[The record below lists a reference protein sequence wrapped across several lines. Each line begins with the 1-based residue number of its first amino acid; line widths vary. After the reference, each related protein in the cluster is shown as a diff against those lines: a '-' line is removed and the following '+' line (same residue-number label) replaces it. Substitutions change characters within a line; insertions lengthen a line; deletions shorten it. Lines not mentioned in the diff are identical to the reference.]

1 MYKLLLLKL
10 QRIPS
15 LRNKTK
21 MKNNTA
27 NMKVIQMILLI
38 LVWSC
43 LVAFVPQKN
52 RSASEGSST
61 ITIGSDVVVK
71 EGDKVNKAISIGGNV
86 KVYGHVRR
94 DAVSVGGS
102 VYLGPDAAVE
112 GNVVSIGGT
121 VEREPGSRV
130 GGEVT
135 IVDATGLKS
144 WLSWLPKQ
152 GIAGIKELLQGIGWP
167 SSLGFFLAVLII
179 VAAMPAGIGFISFQ
193 IENNT
198 ARTILMGI
206 LGSVLI
212 FPIGFFLFISIA
224 GIVIIPVLIILF
236 GCALIL
242 GYIAVAQLIGKR
254 ITILLNKPGR
264 HILVETII
272 GFAAFFA
279 IGLIPLA
286 GWFIKGLAMFL
297 GFGGVLSALTAGS
310 RKNQST
316 VI

>member
-1 MYKLLLLKL
+1 
-10 QRIPS
+10 
-15 LRNKTK
+15 
-21 MKNNTA
+21 
-27 NMKVIQMILLI
+27 MKVIQVILII

-43 LVAFVPQKN
+43 LVAFVPQDS
-52 RSASEGSST
+52 RSASEGSSM

-71 EGDKVNKAISIGGNV
+71 EGVEVNKAISIGGNV

-102 VYLGPDAAVE
+102 VYLGQDAAVE

-152 GIAGIKELLQGIGWP
+152 GIAGIKDLWENCGWP
-167 SSLGFFLAVLII
+167 SSLGFFLVALII
-179 VAAMPAGIGFISFQ
+179 VAAMPSGIGFISFQ

-198 ARTILMGI
+198 ARTILWGI
-206 LGSVLI
+206 FGSGLI

-224 GIVIIPVLIILF
+224 GIFIIPVLIILLC
-236 GCALIL
+236 CALIL

-254 ITILLNKPGR
+254 ITIIVNKPGR

-272 GFAAFFA
+272 GFAALFA
-279 IGLIPLA
+279 IGLIPIA
-286 GWFIKGLAMFL
+286 GWFIKGIALFL
-297 GFGGVLSALTAGS
+297 GFGGVLSALTAGKG
-310 RKNQST
+310 KNQVT
-316 VI
+316 VT

>member
-1 MYKLLLLKL
+1 
-10 QRIPS
+10 
-15 LRNKTK
+15 
-21 MKNNTA
+21 
-27 NMKVIQMILLI
+27 MKVIQVILFI

-43 LVAFVPQKN
+43 LVAFVHQN
-52 RSASEGSST
+52 SRSASEGSSM
-61 ITIGSDVVVK
+61 ISIGSDIVVK
-71 EGDKVNKAISIGGNV
+71 EGVEVNKAISIGGNV

-94 DAVSVGGS
+94 DAMSVGGS
-102 VYLGPDAAVE
+102 IYLGQDAAVE

-152 GIAGIKELLQGIGWP
+152 GIAGIKEIWENIGWP
-167 SSLGFFLAVLII
+167 SSLGFFLVALII
-179 VAAMPAGIGFISFQ
+179 VAAMPSGIGFISFQ

-198 ARTILMGI
+198 ARTIIWGI
-206 LGSVLI
+206 FGSGLI

-224 GIVIIPVLIILF
+224 GIFIIPVLIILLF
-236 GCALIL
+236 CALIL

-254 ITILLNKPGR
+254 ITIIVKKPGR

-272 GFAAFFA
+272 GFAALFA
-279 IGLIPLA
+279 IGLIPIA
-286 GWFIKGLAMFL
+286 GWFIKGIALFL

-310 RKNQST
+310 RRNQ
-316 VI
+316 IKMINDQ

>member
-1 MYKLLLLKL
+1 M
-10 QRIPS
+10 
-15 LRNKTK
+15 T
-21 MKNNTA
+21 
-27 NMKVIQMILLI
+27 VIQVTLYT

-43 LVAFVPQKN
+43 LAAFVPQN
-52 RSASEGSST
+52 SRSVSEGSSM

-71 EGDKVNKAISIGGNV
+71 EGVEVNKAVSIGGNV
-86 KVYGHVRR
+86 KVYGHVRK

-102 VYLGPDAAVE
+102 VFLGQDADVE

-144 WLSWLPKQ
+144 WLSRMPKL
-152 GIAGIKELLQGIGWP
+152 GIAGIKERWEGIGWP
-167 SSLGFFLAVLII
+167 SSLGFFLAALII

-198 ARTILMGI
+198 ARAILWGI
-206 LGSVLI
+206 FGSALF

-224 GIVIIPVLIILF
+224 GIVVIPVLLILF

-254 ITILLNKPGR
+254 ITIILNKPGR

-272 GFAAFFA
+272 GFAALYA
-279 IGLIPLA
+279 IGLMPVA
-286 GWFIKGLAMFL
+286 GWFIKGIAIFL
-297 GFGGVLSALTAGS
+297 GFGGVLSALTTG
-310 RKNQST
+310 RRGNQLK
-316 VI
+316 VINNQ

>member
-1 MYKLLLLKL
+1 
-10 QRIPS
+10 
-15 LRNKTK
+15 
-21 MKNNTA
+21 
-27 NMKVIQMILLI
+27 MKVIQVILFI

-43 LVAFVPQKN
+43 LVAFVPQN
-52 RSASEGSST
+52 SRSASEGSSM
-61 ITIGSDVVVK
+61 ISIGSDIVVK
-71 EGDKVNKAISIGGNV
+71 EGVEVNKAISIGGNV

-102 VYLGPDAAVE
+102 VYLGQDAAVE
-112 GNVVSIGGT
+112 GNVISIGGT

-152 GIAGIKELLQGIGWP
+152 GIAGIKEIWENIGWP
-167 SSLGFFLAVLII
+167 SSLGFFLVALII
-179 VAAMPAGIGFISFQ
+179 VAAMPSGIGFISFQ

-198 ARTILMGI
+198 ARTII
-206 LGSVLI
+206 WSIFGSGLI

-224 GIVIIPVLIILF
+224 GIFIIPVLIILLF
-236 GCALIL
+236 CALIL

-254 ITILLNKPGR
+254 FTIIVKKPGR

-272 GFAAFFA
+272 GFAALFA
-279 IGLIPLA
+279 IGLIPIA
-286 GWFIKGLAMFL
+286 GWFIKGIALFL
-297 GFGGVLSALTAGS
+297 GFGGVLSALTAEIG
-310 RKNQST
+310 KNQ
-316 VI
+316 

>member
-1 MYKLLLLKL
+1 
-10 QRIPS
+10 
-15 LRNKTK
+15 
-21 MKNNTA
+21 
-27 NMKVIQMILLI
+27 MKVIQVILIILL
-38 LVWSC
+38 WSC
-43 LVAFVPQKN
+43 LVAFVPQN
-52 RSASEGSST
+52 SRSASEGSSM

-71 EGDKVNKAISIGGNV
+71 EGVEVNKAISIGGNV

-102 VYLGPDAAVE
+102 VYLGQDAAVE

-152 GIAGIKELLQGIGWP
+152 GIAGIKEIWENIGWP
-167 SSLGFFLAVLII
+167 SSLGFFLVALII
-179 VAAMPAGIGFISFQ
+179 VAAMPSGIGFISFQ

-198 ARTILMGI
+198 ARTIIWGI
-206 LGSVLI
+206 FGSGLI

-224 GIVIIPVLIILF
+224 GIFIIPVLIILLC
-236 GCALIL
+236 CALIL

-254 ITILLNKPGR
+254 ITIIVNKPGR

-272 GFAAFFA
+272 GFAALFA
-279 IGLIPLA
+279 IGLIPIA
-286 GWFIKGLAMFL
+286 GWFIKGIALFL
-297 GFGGVLSALTAGS
+297 GFGGVLSALTAGIG
-310 RKNQST
+310 KNQLRS
-316 VI
+316 VKN

>member
-1 MYKLLLLKL
+1 MN
-10 QRIPS
+10 I
-15 LRNKTK
+15 
-21 MKNNTA
+21 
-27 NMKVIQMILLI
+27 IQVFLII

-43 LVAFVPQKN
+43 LAAFVPQN
-52 RSASEGSST
+52 SRSASEGSSM

-71 EGDKVNKAISIGGNV
+71 EGVEVNKAISIGGNV
-86 KVYGHVRR
+86 KVYGHVRK

-102 VYLGPDAAVE
+102 VYLGQDAAVE

-135 IVDATGLKS
+135 IVDVTGLKS

-152 GIAGIKELLQGIGWP
+152 GIAGIKEIWENIGWP
-167 SSLGFFLAVLII
+167 SSLGFFLVALII
-179 VAAMPAGIGFISFQ
+179 VAAMPSGIGFISFQ

-198 ARTILMGI
+198 ARTIIWGI
-206 LGSVLI
+206 FGSGLI

-224 GIVIIPVLIILF
+224 GIFIIPVLIILLF
-236 GCALIL
+236 CALIL

-254 ITILLNKPGR
+254 ITIIVNKPGR

-272 GFAAFFA
+272 GFAALFA
-279 IGLIPLA
+279 IGLIPIA
-286 GWFIKGLAMFL
+286 GWFIKGIALFL
-297 GFGGVLSALTAGS
+297 GFGGVLSALTAG
-310 RKNQST
+310 RMENQLKNDQ
-316 VI
+316 

>member
-1 MYKLLLLKL
+1 MK
-10 QRIPS
+10 
-15 LRNKTK
+15 NKT
-21 MKNNTA
+21 A
-27 NMKVIQMILLI
+27 IVRVIQVILII

-43 LVAFVPQKN
+43 LVALVPLN
-52 RSASEGSST
+52 SRSASQGSSM

-71 EGDKVNKAISIGGNV
+71 EADEVNKAISIGGDV

-102 VYLGPDAAVE
+102 VILGPDSAVE

-152 GIAGIKELLQGIGWP
+152 GVAGIKELFDGVGWP
-167 SSLGFFLAVLII
+167 SSLGFFLAALII

-198 ARTILMGI
+198 ARAIIWGLI
-206 LGSVLI
+206 GSALI
-212 FPIGFFLFISIA
+212 FPIVFFLLISIA
-224 GIVIIPVLIILF
+224 GIVIIPVLIVLY
-236 GCALIL
+236 GCALIA
-242 GYIAVAQLIGKR
+242 GYIAMGQLIGKR
-254 ITILLNKPGR
+254 ITILVNRPGR
-264 HILVETII
+264 HILIE
-272 GFAAFFA
+272 AF
-279 IGLIPLA
+279 IGLAALFAMGFIPLA
-286 GWFIKGLAMFL
+286 GWFIKGLALFL
-297 GFGGVLSALTAGS
+297 GFGGVMSALTARRNGDPL
-310 RKNQST
+310 K
-316 VI
+316 VINDQ

>member
-1 MYKLLLLKL
+1 
-10 QRIPS
+10 
-15 LRNKTK
+15 
-21 MKNNTA
+21 
-27 NMKVIQMILLI
+27 MKVIQVILII

-43 LVAFVPQKN
+43 LVAFVPQDS
-52 RSASEGSST
+52 RSASEGSSM

-71 EGDKVNKAISIGGNV
+71 EGVEVNKAISIGGNV

-102 VYLGPDAAVE
+102 VYLGQDAAVE

-152 GIAGIKELLQGIGWP
+152 GIAGIKEIWENIGWP
-167 SSLGFFLAVLII
+167 SSLGFFLVALII
-179 VAAMPAGIGFISFQ
+179 VAAMPSGIGFISFQ

-198 ARTILMGI
+198 ARTILWGI
-206 LGSVLI
+206 FGSGLI

-224 GIVIIPVLIILF
+224 GIFIIPVLIILLC
-236 GCALIL
+236 CALIL

-254 ITILLNKPGR
+254 ITIIVNKPGR

-272 GFAAFFA
+272 GFAALFA
-279 IGLIPLA
+279 IGLIPIA
-286 GWFIKGLAMFL
+286 GWFIKGIALFL
-297 GFGGVLSALTAGS
+297 GFGGVLSALTAGKG
-310 RKNQST
+310 KNQVT
-316 VI
+316 VT

>member
-1 MYKLLLLKL
+1 
-10 QRIPS
+10 
-15 LRNKTK
+15 
-21 MKNNTA
+21 
-27 NMKVIQMILLI
+27 MKVIQVILIILL
-38 LVWSC
+38 WSC
-43 LVAFVPQKN
+43 LVAFVPQN
-52 RSASEGSST
+52 SRSASEGSSM

-71 EGDKVNKAISIGGNV
+71 EGVEVNKAISIGGNV

-102 VYLGPDAAVE
+102 VYLGQDAAVE

-152 GIAGIKELLQGIGWP
+152 GIAGIKEIWENIGWP
-167 SSLGFFLAVLII
+167 SSLGFFLVALII
-179 VAAMPAGIGFISFQ
+179 VAAMPSGIGFISFQ

-198 ARTILMGI
+198 ARTILWGI
-206 LGSVLI
+206 FGSGLI

-224 GIVIIPVLIILF
+224 GIFIIPVLIILLC
-236 GCALIL
+236 CALIL

-254 ITILLNKPGR
+254 ITIIVNKPGR

-272 GFAAFFA
+272 GFAALFA
-279 IGLIPLA
+279 IGLIPIA
-286 GWFIKGLAMFL
+286 GWFIKGIALFL

-310 RKNQST
+310 RRNQ
-316 VI
+316 IKMINDQ

>member
-1 MYKLLLLKL
+1 
-10 QRIPS
+10 
-15 LRNKTK
+15 
-21 MKNNTA
+21 
-27 NMKVIQMILLI
+27 MKVIQVILIILL
-38 LVWSC
+38 WSC
-43 LVAFVPQKN
+43 LVAFVPQN
-52 RSASEGSST
+52 SRSASKGSSM

-71 EGDKVNKAISIGGNV
+71 EGVEVNKAISIGGNV

-102 VYLGPDAAVE
+102 VYLGQDAAVE

-152 GIAGIKELLQGIGWP
+152 GIAGIKEIWENIGWP
-167 SSLGFFLAVLII
+167 SSLGFFLVALII
-179 VAAMPAGIGFISFQ
+179 VAAMPSGIGFISFQ

-198 ARTILMGI
+198 ARTILWGI
-206 LGSVLI
+206 FGSGLI

-224 GIVIIPVLIILF
+224 GIFIIPVLIILLC
-236 GCALIL
+236 CALIL

-254 ITILLNKPGR
+254 ITIIVNKPGR

-272 GFAAFFA
+272 GFAALFA
-279 IGLIPLA
+279 IGLIPIA
-286 GWFIKGLAMFL
+286 GWFIKGIALFL

-310 RKNQST
+310 RRNQ
-316 VI
+316 IKMINDQ

>member
-1 MYKLLLLKL
+1 
-10 QRIPS
+10 
-15 LRNKTK
+15 
-21 MKNNTA
+21 
-27 NMKVIQMILLI
+27 
-38 LVWSC
+38 
-43 LVAFVPQKN
+43 
-52 RSASEGSST
+52 
-61 ITIGSDVVVK
+61 VVK
-71 EGDKVNKAISIGGNV
+71 EGVEVNKAISIGGNV

-102 VYLGPDAAVE
+102 VYLGQDAAVE

-152 GIAGIKELLQGIGWP
+152 GIAGIKEIWENIGWP
-167 SSLGFFLAVLII
+167 SSLGFFLVALII
-179 VAAMPAGIGFISFQ
+179 VAAMPSGIGFISFQ

-198 ARTILMGI
+198 ARTILWGI
-206 LGSVLI
+206 FGSGLI

-224 GIVIIPVLIILF
+224 GIFIIPVLIILLC
-236 GCALIL
+236 CALIL

-254 ITILLNKPGR
+254 ITIIVNKPGR

-272 GFAAFFA
+272 GFAALFA
-279 IGLIPLA
+279 IGLIPIA
-286 GWFIKGLAMFL
+286 GWFIKGIALFL
-297 GFGGVLSALTAGS
+297 GFGGVLSALTAGIG
-310 RKNQST
+310 KNQLRS
-316 VI
+316 VKN

>member
-1 MYKLLLLKL
+1 
-10 QRIPS
+10 
-15 LRNKTK
+15 
-21 MKNNTA
+21 
-27 NMKVIQMILLI
+27 MKVIQVILIILL
-38 LVWSC
+38 WSC
-43 LVAFVPQKN
+43 LVAFVPQN
-52 RSASEGSST
+52 SRSASEGSSM

-71 EGDKVNKAISIGGNV
+71 EGVEVNKAISIGGNV

-102 VYLGPDAAVE
+102 VYLGQDAAVE

-152 GIAGIKELLQGIGWP
+152 GIAGIKEIWENIGWP
-167 SSLGFFLAVLII
+167 SSLGFFLVALII
-179 VAAMPAGIGFISFQ
+179 VAAMPSGIGFISFQ

-198 ARTILMGI
+198 ARTIIWGI
-206 LGSVLI
+206 FGSGLI

-224 GIVIIPVLIILF
+224 GIFIIPVLIILLF
-236 GCALIL
+236 CALIL

-254 ITILLNKPGR
+254 ITIIVNKPGR

-272 GFAAFFA
+272 GFAALFA
-279 IGLIPLA
+279 IGLIPIA
-286 GWFIKGLAMFL
+286 EWFIKGIALFL
-297 GFGGVLSALTAGS
+297 GFGGVLSALTAGIG
-310 RKNQST
+310 KNQLRS
-316 VI
+316 VKN

>member
-1 MYKLLLLKL
+1 MNL
-10 QRIPS
+10 
-15 LRNKTK
+15 
-21 MKNNTA
+21 
-27 NMKVIQMILLI
+27 IQVFLII

-43 LVAFVPQKN
+43 LAAFVPQN
-52 RSASEGSST
+52 SRSASEGSSM

-71 EGDKVNKAISIGGNV
+71 EGVEVNKAISIGGNV

-94 DAVSVGGS
+94 DAVSIGGS
-102 VYLGPDAAVE
+102 VYLGQDAAVE

-152 GIAGIKELLQGIGWP
+152 GIAGIKEIWENIGWP
-167 SSLGFFLAVLII
+167 SSLGFFLAALII
-179 VAAMPAGIGFISFQ
+179 VAAMPSGIGFISFQ

-198 ARTILMGI
+198 ARTILWGI
-206 LGSVLI
+206 FGSGLI

-224 GIVIIPVLIILF
+224 GIFIIPVLIILLC
-236 GCALIL
+236 CALIL

-254 ITILLNKPGR
+254 ITIIVNKPGR

-272 GFAAFFA
+272 GFAAIFA
-279 IGLIPLA
+279 IGLIPIA
-286 GWFIKGLAMFL
+286 GWFIKGIALFL

-310 RKNQST
+310 QRNQ
-316 VI
+316 IKMINDQ

>member
-1 MYKLLLLKL
+1 
-10 QRIPS
+10 
-15 LRNKTK
+15 
-21 MKNNTA
+21 
-27 NMKVIQMILLI
+27 MKVIQVILIILL
-38 LVWSC
+38 WSC
-43 LVAFVPQKN
+43 LVAFVPQN
-52 RSASEGSST
+52 SRSASEGSSM

-71 EGDKVNKAISIGGNV
+71 EGVEVNKAISIGGNV

-102 VYLGPDAAVE
+102 VYLGQDAAVE

-152 GIAGIKELLQGIGWP
+152 GIAGIKEIWENIGWP
-167 SSLGFFLAVLII
+167 SSLGFFLVALII
-179 VAAMPAGIGFISFQ
+179 VAAMPSGIGFISFQ

-198 ARTILMGI
+198 ARTILWGI
-206 LGSVLI
+206 FGSGLI

-224 GIVIIPVLIILF
+224 GIFIIPVLIILLF
-236 GCALIL
+236 CALIL

-254 ITILLNKPGR
+254 ITIIVNKPGR

-272 GFAAFFA
+272 GFAALFA
-279 IGLIPLA
+279 IGLIPIA
-286 GWFIKGLAMFL
+286 GWFIKGIALFL

-310 RKNQST
+310 RRNQ
-316 VI
+316 IKMINDQ

>member
-1 MYKLLLLKL
+1 MK
-10 QRIPS
+10 
-15 LRNKTK
+15 NKTSIL
-21 MKNNTA
+21 T
-27 NMKVIQMILLI
+27 VIQVIFIILA
-38 LVWSC
+38 WSC
-43 LVAFVPQKN
+43 LVAFVPQN
-52 RSASEGSST
+52 SRSASQGSSM

-71 EGDKVNKAISIGGNV
+71 EGVEVNKAISIGGNV

-102 VYLGPDAAVE
+102 VYLGPDSSVE

-135 IVDATGLKS
+135 IVDATGLRS

-152 GIAGIKELLQGIGWP
+152 GVAGIKELWENIGWP
-167 SSLGFFLAVLII
+167 SSLAFFLVALLI

-198 ARTILMGI
+198 ARAILAGI
-206 LGSVLI
+206 IGSVLI
-212 FPIGFFLFISIA
+212 FPIVFFLFISIA
-224 GIVIIPVLIILF
+224 GIVMIPVLMILF
-236 GCALIL
+236 SCALIV

-254 ITILLNKPGR
+254 ITILVNKPGR

-272 GFAAFFA
+272 GFAALFA
-279 IGLIPLA
+279 MGLIPLA

-297 GFGGVLSALTAGS
+297 GFGGVMSALTAGR
-310 RKNQST
+310 RKNQSA
-316 VI
+316 VN

>member
-1 MYKLLLLKL
+1 
-10 QRIPS
+10 
-15 LRNKTK
+15 
-21 MKNNTA
+21 
-27 NMKVIQMILLI
+27 MKVIQVILIILL
-38 LVWSC
+38 WSC
-43 LVAFVPQKN
+43 LVAFVPQN
-52 RSASEGSST
+52 SRSASEGSSM

-71 EGDKVNKAISIGGNV
+71 EGVEVNKAISIGGNV

-102 VYLGPDAAVE
+102 VYLGQDAAVE

-152 GIAGIKELLQGIGWP
+152 GIAGIKEIWENIGWP
-167 SSLGFFLAVLII
+167 SSLGFFLVALII
-179 VAAMPAGIGFISFQ
+179 VAAMPSGIGFISFQ

-198 ARTILMGI
+198 ARTIIWGI
-206 LGSVLI
+206 FGSGLI

-224 GIVIIPVLIILF
+224 GIFIIPVLIILLC
-236 GCALIL
+236 CALIL

-254 ITILLNKPGR
+254 ITIIVNKPGR

-272 GFAAFFA
+272 GFAALFA
-279 IGLIPLA
+279 IGLIPIA
-286 GWFIKGLAMFL
+286 GWFIKGIALFL

-310 RKNQST
+310 RRNQ
-316 VI
+316 IKMINDQ

>member
-1 MYKLLLLKL
+1 M
-10 QRIPS
+10 
-15 LRNKTK
+15 
-21 MKNNTA
+21 
-27 NMKVIQMILLI
+27 
-38 LVWSC
+38 
-43 LVAFVPQKN
+43 
-52 RSASEGSST
+52 

-71 EGDKVNKAISIGGNV
+71 EGVEVNKAISIGGNV
-86 KVYGHVRR
+86 KVYGHVRK

-102 VYLGPDAAVE
+102 VFLGEAAAVE

-152 GIAGIKELLQGIGWP
+152 GIAGIKELLQNIGWP
-167 SSLGFFLAVLII
+167 SSLGFFLAALII

-198 ARTILMGI
+198 ARTIIWGI
-206 LGSVLI
+206 FGSALI
-212 FPIGFFLFISIA
+212 FPLGFFLFISIA
-224 GIVIIPVLIILF
+224 GIFIIPVLIVLF
-236 GCALIL
+236 GCTLIL
-242 GYIAVAQLIGKR
+242 GYIAMAQLIGKR
-254 ITILLNKPGR
+254 ITIIVNKPGR

-272 GFAAFFA
+272 GFAALFA

-286 GWFIKGLAMFL
+286 GWYIKGIALFL
-297 GFGGVLSALTAGS
+297 GFGGVLSALTAG
-310 RKNQST
+310 RREKQLT
-316 VI
+316 VINDQ

>member
-1 MYKLLLLKL
+1 
-10 QRIPS
+10 
-15 LRNKTK
+15 
-21 MKNNTA
+21 
-27 NMKVIQMILLI
+27 MKVIQVILIILL
-38 LVWSC
+38 WSC
-43 LVAFVPQKN
+43 LVAFVPQN
-52 RSASEGSST
+52 SRSASEGSSM
-61 ITIGSDVVVK
+61 ITIGSDIVVK
-71 EGDKVNKAISIGGNV
+71 EGVEVNKAISIGGNV

-102 VYLGPDAAVE
+102 VYLGQDAAVE

-152 GIAGIKELLQGIGWP
+152 GIAGIKEIWENIGWP
-167 SSLGFFLAVLII
+167 SSLGFFLVALII
-179 VAAMPAGIGFISFQ
+179 VAAMPSGIGFISFQ

-198 ARTILMGI
+198 ARTILWGI
-206 LGSVLI
+206 FGSGLI

-224 GIVIIPVLIILF
+224 GIFIIPVLIILLC
-236 GCALIL
+236 CALIL

-254 ITILLNKPGR
+254 ITIIVNKPGR

-272 GFAAFFA
+272 GFAALFA
-279 IGLIPLA
+279 IGLIPIA
-286 GWFIKGLAMFL
+286 GWFIKSIALFL
-297 GFGGVLSALTAGS
+297 GFGGVMSALTAGIG
-310 RKNQST
+310 KNQLRS
-316 VI
+316 VKN